1 MFFAVLLYVITQFPD
16 MKNVGSS
23 GLSNLETMSLANS
36 NLLIKDKYYEMNSLL
51 LNCSLEV
58 EDK

>member
-1 MFFAVLLYVITQFPD
+1 

-23 GLSNLETMSLANS
+23 GLNNLETMSLDNS

-51 LNCSLEV
+51 FNSSLEV
-58 EDK
+58 EDKK